1 MRIKSTLR
9 CVNICYL
16 VALAACVFMQGSA
29 DEFIQK
35 VMEYAPHLIQVMVL
49 NYSIISINTSFYKL
63 IDSSPIQVFKPNKI
77 LSYVGLIALAN
88 LLISIFAQVIT
99 MPARGF
105 TLIEGDPQN
114 LEHFYETW
122 TVPVRAW
129 TASYLVQLLYA
140 LMMVYTL
147 MKACLAEEAH
157 PELFDKMLPPRSQKE
172 ESIL

>member
-16 VALAACVFMQGSA
+16 LALAACVFMQGSA

-63 IDSSPIQVFKPNKI
+63 IDSSPIQVFRPNKI

-99 MPARGF
+99 MPAKGF

-114 LEHFYETW
+114 LELFYETW

-129 TASYLVQLLYA
+129 TVSYLV
-140 LMMVYTL
+140 
-147 MKACLAEEAH
+147 
-157 PELFDKMLPPRSQKE
+157 
-172 ESIL
+172 